1 MGQSNMNGTI
11 LKDAIISGA
20 NHIANNKNKI
30 DQLNVFPVPD
40 GDTGTN
46 MSMTSQAAAK
56 ALSSLSSPTAG
67 EAMQA
72 AASAMLR
79 GARGNSGVILSLL
92 FRGMAKA
99 LQNKTELTPALLA
112 KALEGGVKEAYH
124 AVMKPTEGTV
134 LTVARFSAEA
144 AKELTSKSLE
154 DMFSQVV
161 EQAKKALD
169 QTPEILPVL
178 KRAGVVDAGGMGYV
192 TMLEGMEQVI
202 KGGKPIALN
211 ESDAPKKLENPAAEF
226 SCDISYAYCTEY
238 IVNRGPKKDPLALRA
253 YLESIGD
260 CVVVVADEEII
271 KVHVHTNHPGNAIEE
286 GLKFGGL
293 VNIKVDNMRVQHE
306 TKSHAAAQAKKQ
318 PDYAAVDPSVEV
330 GFVAVAAGNG
340 VRDLFAE
347 LGAGAVVSGGQTM
360 NPSTEDL
367 LAAIQSVGAKTVFVL
382 PNNKNIIMSSEQA
395 AQLADR
401 DVIVMQTRTIPEGM
415 AALLAYDSSESLS
428 SNKAIMA
435 RAAEHVKTGM
445 ITFAARDSFFNGR
458 QIGKNEILALE
469 KGRISFTDKD
479 ATKAAYRLLKRMI
492 DNSNQFVTIFHG
504 AEISSEQAESLYD
517 LLKDKFGN
525 QLEINLIDGGQPVYY
540 YILSVE

>member
-1 MGQSNMNGTI
+1 MNGTK
-11 LKDAIISGA
+11 LRDAIISGA
-20 NHIANNKNKI
+20 NHISNNKTKI

-56 ALSSLSSPTAG
+56 ALSSLSSPSAG
-67 EAMQA
+67 EAMQT

-99 LQNKTELTPALLA
+99 LQNKKELTPDLLA
-112 KALEGGVKEAYH
+112 KALESGVKEAYH

-134 LTVARFSAEA
+134 LTVARLSAEA
-144 AKELTSKSLE
+144 AQKLTSQELPE
-154 DMFSQVV
+154 MFSQIV
-161 EQAKKALD
+161 ERAKQALE

-192 TMLEGMEQVI
+192 TMLEGMEKVI
-202 KGGKPIALN
+202 AGGEPIALAS
-211 ESDAPKKLENPAAEF
+211 SDSPKKLSNPAAEF
-226 SCDISYAYCTEY
+226 NCDISFDYCTEY
-238 IVNRGPKKDPLALRA
+238 IVNRVPGKDPLALRA

-260 CVVVVADEEII
+260 CVVVVADEDII
-271 KVHVHTNHPGNAIEE
+271 KVHVHTNHPGSAIEE
-286 GLKFGGL
+286 GLKFGWL
-293 VNIKVDNMRVQHE
+293 TNLKIDNMRVQHE
-306 TKSHAAAQAKKQ
+306 TKSHAAAQSKQQ
-318 PDYAAVDPSVEV
+318 PDYAAVDPAVEV

-340 VRDLFAE
+340 VRNLFSE
-347 LGAGAVVSGGQTM
+347 LGANAVVSGGQTM

-395 AQLADR
+395 AELADR
-401 DVIVMQTRTIPEGM
+401 NVIVMQTRTIPEGM
-415 AALLAYDSSESLS
+415 AALLAYDSGESLS

-435 RAAEHVKTGM
+435 QAAEHVKTGM

-469 KGRISFTDKD
+469 KGKISFTDKD

-504 AEISSEQAESLYD
+504 ADISSEQAETLYD
-517 LLKDKFGN
+517 SLKDKFGS